1 MILLSRRVAREKVVQ
16 ALYQMD
22 MTGVSADEAIS
33 SVLGDNVS
41 QIPVDFIQDL
51 VRGTENHQA
60 DIDRVISS
68 FLQGWTLGRLS
79 YVDRSILRM
88 AVYELMYRSDIPEK
102 VTLNEAIELSKSF
115 STEESS
121 RFINGVLSNI
131 LHQYIEAASDREGLK
146 GDS

>member
-1 MILLSRRVAREKVVQ
+1 MSRRLAREKVVQ

-22 MTGVSADEAIS
+22 MTGVSADEAVA
-33 SVLGDNVS
+33 SVLEDQVS
-41 QIPVDFIQDL
+41 QIPVDFIEDL
-51 VRGTENHQA
+51 VSGTEKHLA
-60 DIDRVISS
+60 EIDRVISS

-88 AVYELMYRSDIPEK
+88 AVYELMYRQDIPQK

-131 LHQYIEAASDREGLK
+131 LHQHVETVSDREGLK